1 MLEQQIQTKII
12 KQLTKEG
19 WLCLKIIKLSASG
32 YPDLL
37 CHRDG
42 ETMYI
47 EVKRHI
53 GKLSALQELRI
64 SELRAKGITVKIWE
78 GYGQDFNR

>member
-47 EVKRHI
+47 EVKRPV

-64 SELRAKGITVKIWE
+64 LELRAKGITVKIWE

>member
-1 MLEQQIQTKII
+1 
-12 KQLTKEG
+12 
-19 WLCLKIIKLSASG
+19 
-32 YPDLL
+32 
-37 CHRDG
+37 
-42 ETMYI
+42 MYI
-47 EVKRHI
+47 EVKRPV

>member
-37 CHRDG
+37 CHRNG

-47 EVKRHI
+47 EVKRPV

-64 SELRAKGITVKIWE
+64 KELREKGITVKIWE

>member
-37 CHRDG
+37 CHRNG

-47 EVKRHI
+47 EVKRPV
-53 GKLSALQELRI
+53 GKLSALQQLRIAELR
-64 SELRAKGITVKIWE
+64 EKGITVKIWE